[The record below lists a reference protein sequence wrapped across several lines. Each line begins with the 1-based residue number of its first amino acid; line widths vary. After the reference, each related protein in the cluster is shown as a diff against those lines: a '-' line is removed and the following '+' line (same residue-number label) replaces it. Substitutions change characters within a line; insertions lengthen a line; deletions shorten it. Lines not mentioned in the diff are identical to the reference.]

1 MGSANQIA
9 REFLL
14 VLVALRALP
23 RIQFSLQA
31 LVFFSHLL
39 LKVHEVL
46 SMVEFSKVCS
56 PEKNLRKGPPFAGV
70 WPLVVL
76 FLRSCLIC
84 VNLPDGLSAIVASK
98 TQFSKKFIALW

>member
-56 PEKNLRKGPPFAGV
+56 PEKNLRKGPFAGV
-70 WPLVVL
+70 SPLVVL

-84 VNLPDGLSAIVASK
+84 GNLPDGLSAIVASK

>member
-1 MGSANQIA
+1 MGLVATDKSSLICNGVQVFTIAMGSANQIA

-46 SMVEFSKVCS
+46 SVVEFSKVCS
-56 PEKNLRKGPPFAGV
+56 SEK
-70 WPLVVL
+70 
-76 FLRSCLIC
+76 I
-84 VNLPDGLSAIVASK
+84 
-98 TQFSKKFIALW
+98 